1 MLSGGGGGK
10 KGRSQQAAYKPFGT
24 QRKEKKES
32 VADQK
37 EKKQVWFFPML
48 NFRTSLCYWLVDAI
62 IGRV

>member
-37 EKKQVWFFPML
+37 EKKQVWIFFRCSIL
-48 NFRTSLCYWLVDAI
+48 GLVCV
-62 IGRV
+62 IG